1 MSRAKRQ
8 HYVPQF
14 LLKNFTGDNGKVEIF
29 DKETCSFR
37 HQSAGQIAHECGFY
51 LYTLDGNRIDGEE
64 ITKVV
69 DNFGAVE
76 FDKIVRARSLGIPL
90 LQSREDISM
99 FMAFQALRVPNAI
112 DRMRETFE
120 QMDTLLDCIPDCDDK
135 KKFREELRGV
145 DSHQETLKFL
155 FFECEKLSAF
165 LMDKL
170 WTLSETAEAEDFWIS
185 DNPISFARHDKSRG
199 EAGFG
204 TPFTEITLPISPTL
218 WLRLITRDFLYAL
231 TKKPVWCSAIGRG
244 IPVPSPSYNVHHQ
257 RVVQLANASR
267 YVYAKKFDRELVVDL
282 FNEYC

>member
-14 LLKNFTGDNGKVEIF
+14 LLKNFAGENGKVEVF
-29 DKETCSFR
+29 DKKTCSFR
-37 HQSAGQIAHECGFY
+37 YQSTGEIAHESGFY
-51 LYTLDGNRIDGEE
+51 LYTLDGNRVDGEE

-76 FDKIVRARSLGIPL
+76 FDKIVRAKTLGIPV

-99 FMAFQALRVPNAI
+99 FIAFQALRVPSAV
-112 DRMRETFE
+112 DRMRDTFE
-120 QMDTLLDCIPDCDDK
+120 QIDALLDTIPDCDDK
-135 KKFREELRGV
+135 RKLQNEIRCV
-145 DSHQETLKFL
+145 DSHQESLKFL
-155 FFECEKLSAF
+155 FFECERLSAF

-170 WTLSETAEAEDFWIS
+170 WALSETVESEDFWIS
-185 DNPISFARHDKSRG
+185 DNPISFTRHDKSRAG
-199 EAGFG
+199 AGFG
-204 TPFTEITLPISPTL
+204 TPFTEVALPVSPTL
-218 WLRLITRDFLYAL
+218 RLRLISRDFLYAL
-231 TKKPVWCSAIGRG
+231 TKDPVWCRAIGRG

-267 YVYAKKFDRELVVDL
+267 FVYAKQFDRKLVVDL